1 MVNKL
6 SQCCVPSLRN
16 VGIPAFCVC
25 RSTENRTCSPC
36 CGALPAR
43 LVADESQ
50 VCCELIEAK
59 CFRTVSIRKVPSPII
74 PYPVYT
80 AVVGRLCGNG
90 SVPPYVVGGDGGL
103 LRRSPSLGVSVCLCA
118 RDGTE
123 LRCRRREGSPGV
135 VPVGAVAVIL
145 RGEIGFS
152 RTGYVSTV

>member
-1 MVNKL
+1 MLCSILKKRWNSSVLRMSVDGKSHL
-6 SQCCVPSLRN
+6 FAVLWRVAGATGCGRIASL
-16 VGIPAFCVC
+16 
-25 RSTENRTCSPC
+25 
-36 CGALPAR
+36 L
-43 LVADESQ
+43 Q
-50 VCCELIEAK
+50 LIEAK

-103 LRRSPSLGVSVCLCA
+103 LRRSPSLGVSVCLCV
-118 RDGTE
+118 RGGTE